1 MCRVQGIGPDL
12 SFSAQPDSTMEIY
25 LCTPWQYCRIYG
37 LDLLTFSTVTGMRVG
52 RQASARR
59 VQAPLY
65 FIEIYIYIYIY
76 IYTSSCIPT
85 LCEGCCTSIQLPLEQ
100 SCLTSPR
107 RTCPRCLHNGQLNG
121 DRASICFHRAFGA
134 GGWKE
139 AHPSGWVN
147 QPGDYLHLLTF
158 SARTPTRLSSG

>member
-76 IYTSSCIPT
+76 IYFIVYPHPLRGLLYIDTTPPRAVVSDVST
-85 LCEGCCTSIQLPLEQ
+85 ANLPPL
-100 SCLTSPR
+100 SP
-107 RTCPRCLHNGQLNG
+107 Q
-121 DRASICFHRAFGA
+121 RATQ
-134 GGWKE
+134 W
-139 AHPSGWVN
+139 
-147 QPGDYLHLLTF
+147 
-158 SARTPTRLSSG
+158 

>member
-1 MCRVQGIGPDL
+1 MHPLAVLPHLRPRFAHVLDRYGHARGPAGV
-12 SFSAQPDSTMEIY
+12 SPPRPS
-25 LCTPWQYCRIYG
+25 
-37 LDLLTFSTVTGMRVG
+37 
-52 RQASARR
+52 
-59 VQAPLY
+59 PLVFY
-65 FIEIYIYIYIY
+65 RDIYIHIY